1 MRTIKVSKI
10 TVLIVD
16 DHTLVRDGISALLA
30 LAGDI
35 DVVGEASNGSEA
47 IEKVRELNPDVVL
60 MDVSMPIL
68 GGLESTRR
76 ICKEFRTKVIIL
88 TQYDD
93 KEYVFPAIEAGASG
107 FISKVA
113 ASAELAT
120 GIRSVY
126 NGDSYLTPSIAK
138 LLVEDYRTGDKRGNS
153 DPYQQL
159 TARERDVIKLIAEGY
174 TTQQV
179 ADILV
184 VSPKTVEGHRTN
196 LMAKLGLRNRVELVK
211 YAVRKGIISI

>member
-1 MRTIKVSKI
+1 MVNKI

-16 DHTLVRDGISALLA
+16 DHTIVRDGISALLA
-30 LAGDI
+30 LTGDI
-35 DVVGEASNGSEA
+35 EVIGEASNGSEA
-47 IEKVRELNPDVVL
+47 IEKVRDLNPDVVL
-60 MDVSMPIL
+60 MDMAMPIL

-76 ICKEFRTKVIIL
+76 ICKEFRAKVLIL

-126 NGDSYLTPSIAK
+126 NGDSYLSPSIAK

-174 TTQQV
+174 TTQQI
-179 ADILV
+179 ADMLV

>member
-1 MRTIKVSKI
+1 MVNKI

-16 DHTLVRDGISALLA
+16 DHTIVRDGISALLA

-35 DVVGEASNGSEA
+35 EVVGEAANGSEA

-68 GGLESTRR
+68 GGLEATRR

-120 GIRSVY
+120 GIRSVFH
-126 NGDSYLTPSIAK
+126 GDSYLSPSIAK
-138 LLVEDYRTGDKRGNS
+138 LLVEDYRTSDKRGNS
-153 DPYQQL
+153 DPYQRL

-179 ADILV
+179 ADMLV

>member
-1 MRTIKVSKI
+1 MKDITVNKI

-16 DHTLVRDGISALLA
+16 DHTIVRDGISALLA

-35 DVVGEASNGSEA
+35 EVIGEASNGNEA
-47 IEKVRELNPDVVL
+47 IQKVRELNPDVVL

-76 ICKEFRTKVIIL
+76 ICKESRTKVIIL

-93 KEYVFPAIEAGASG
+93 KEYVFPALEAGASG

-120 GIRSVY
+120 AIRSVY
-126 NGDSYLTPSIAK
+126 NGDSYLSPPIAK
-138 LLVEDYRTGDKRGNS
+138 LLVEDYRTGDKRGNT

-174 TTQQV
+174 TTQQI
-179 ADILV
+179 ADMLV

>member
-1 MRTIKVSKI
+1 MNKI
-10 TVLIVD
+10 SVLIVD
-16 DHTLVRDGISALLA
+16 DHTIVRDGISALLA

-35 DVVGEASNGSEA
+35 EVVGEAANGSEA
-47 IEKVRELNPDVVL
+47 IDKVRELNPDVIL

-76 ICKEFRTKVIIL
+76 ICKEFRSKIIIL

-126 NGDSYLTPSIAK
+126 NGDSYLSPSITK